1 MSARVPTAA
10 PDTSV
15 ADLSQR
21 LRGQRFDAADTVFV
35 TDAERRL
42 LGTVGLPEL
51 IAGQGQ
57 TLAEVMSP
65 VVGTVTPDTDQDEL
79 AALAMR
85 CGMIA
90 VPVLDA
96 EGRFL
101 GAVPPSEL
109 FRILREEHFED
120 LQHSAGISP
129 HAEGP
134 GASLNAPL
142 SDRLRRRLPWL
153 VFGLL
158 ASSLVTLVMVGFE
171 EALEANVAVA
181 FFVPALVYIA
191 GAIGSQAVS
200 VSVRALAE
208 EKIEIG
214 RLLRDEMIIG
224 IGIGLSLGGLAAAG
238 VQLVFGDALLSL
250 AVGLAIL
257 CGGAVSAV
265 VGFAL
270 PWAFDR
276 LGADPALGSGPVCT
290 VIQDAASLAIYFVSV
305 SLFVL

>member
-1 MSARVPTAA
+1 MSLQASADLVRKGDPDRFLAAMAA
-10 PDTSV
+10 PPAARRVLFPLYAFNVEVSRAPWLTSE
-15 ADLSQR
+15 S
-21 LRGQRFDAADTVFV
+21 
-35 TDAERRL
+35 
-42 LGTVGLPEL
+42 
-51 IAGQGQ
+51 
-57 TLAEVMSP
+57 
-65 VVGTVTPDTDQDEL
+65 
-79 AALAMR
+79 
-85 CGMIA
+85 MIA
-90 VPVLDA
+90 EMRLQWWRDVLEEIRAGGAVRRHEVVDALVPVLDA

-224 IGIGLSLGGLAAAG
+224 IGIDNG
-238 VQLVFGDALLSL
+238 VHVFHRIVLEGEDRIDVAM
-250 AVGLAIL
+250 
-257 CGGAVSAV
+257 VSAIFPRSRGISPGV
-265 VGFAL
+265 KGTTQPRNRSSRYGWNSIRMAR
-270 PWAFDR
+270 R
-276 LGADPALGSGPVCT
+276 LVP
-290 VIQDAASLAIYFVSV
+290 
-305 SLFVL
+305 